1 LKAQRVSRQKSV
13 YLACFILHFLLI
25 ITVSCRETLWLVAR
39 GLTICSAPFDGY
51 AQKAEGIAA
60 AALGQHLAASNPVRQ
75 TLASYMGIAGIDA
88 GYGYFAP
95 NVPSNYKL
103 VFELHYPDG
112 HTEYQL
118 PRVNSAAA
126 GLRIASLL
134 EQIGRTRS
142 DALREHV
149 VKTLARSVWREQP
162 EVKTIRA
169 LLGKMVQPTIADFE
183 RGKKESYELLY
194 AYDFSLG
201 SDSAEPSNQ

>member
-1 LKAQRVSRQKSV
+1 LKTQRVLRQKSV

-39 GLTICSAPFDGY
+39 GLTICPAPFDRY
-51 AQKAEGIAA
+51 SQKAEGIAA

-95 NVPSNYKL
+95 NVPDSYKL

-112 HTEYQL
+112 RLEYKL
-118 PRVNSAAA
+118 PRINSPAA

-149 VKTLARSVWREQP
+149 VKTLARSVWRERP
-162 EVKTIRA
+162 EVKTIHA
-169 LLGKMVQPTIADFE
+169 LLQKMVQPTIADFK

-201 SDSAEPSNQ
+201 SESAEPANQ

>member
-1 LKAQRVSRQKSV
+1 MKTQRVSRQKSV
-13 YLACFILHFLLI
+13 CLAWFILHFLLV
-25 ITVSCRETLWLVAR
+25 ITVSCRETLWLVAQ
-39 GLTICSAPFDGY
+39 GLTICPALFDRY
-51 AQKAEGIAA
+51 SQKAEGVAA
-60 AALGQHLAASNPVRQ
+60 AALGLHLAASNPVRQ
-75 TLASYMGIAGIDA
+75 MLASYMGIAGIDA

-95 NVPSNYKL
+95 NVPSDYKL

-112 HTEYQL
+112 RTEYQL

-149 VKTLARSVWREQP
+149 VKTLARSFWREQP

-169 LLGKMVQPTIADFE
+169 LLGKMVQPTIADFK

-194 AYDFSLG
+194 AYDFALG
-201 SDSAEPSNQ
+201 SESAEPSNQ

>member
-1 LKAQRVSRQKSV
+1 MRHKSV

-25 ITVSCRETLWLVAR
+25 LGVSCRETLWLIAG
-39 GLTICSAPFDGY
+39 GLTICPAPFGGY
-51 AQKAEGIAA
+51 SQKAERVAA
-60 AALGQHLAASNPVRQ
+60 AALGQHLTTSNPVRQ
-75 TLASYMGIAGIDA
+75 ALASYTGIAGIDA

-95 NVPSNYKL
+95 NVPGNYKL

-112 HTEYQL
+112 RTEYQL

-142 DALREHV
+142 DPLREHV

-169 LLGKMVQPTIADFE
+169 LLGKMVQPTMADFE
-183 RGKKESYELLY
+183 RGKEESYELLY

-201 SDSAEPSNQ
+201 SESAEPSNP